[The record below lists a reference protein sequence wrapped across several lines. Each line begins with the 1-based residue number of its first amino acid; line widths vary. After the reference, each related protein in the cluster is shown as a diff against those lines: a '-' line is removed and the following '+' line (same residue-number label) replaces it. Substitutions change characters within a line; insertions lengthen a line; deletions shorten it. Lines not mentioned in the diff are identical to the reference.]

1 MYHKYNEV
9 AVVIDGVLLTL
20 SPILHKHKHP
30 FAAVNMKSDNSFKA
44 HMPTFYNIN
53 STITFCLSTTFF
65 TSEHSDLQNYT
76 SWPLKFLALGEL
88 LLVIIPYLIGI
99 SDIIEIL
106 NSPLYQQSN
115 TLS

>member
-1 MYHKYNEV
+1 MYHKYNKV

-20 SPILHKHKHP
+20 SPILLKHKHP
-30 FAAVNMKSDNSFKA
+30 FSAVNMKSDNTFKA

-76 SWPLKFLALGEL
+76 SWLLNFLASGEL
-88 LLVIIPYLIGI
+88 LLVIIPHLFGI
-99 SDIIEIL
+99 TDTTEIL
-106 NSPLYQQSN
+106 DFPLDHQSS
-115 TLS
+115 TQS